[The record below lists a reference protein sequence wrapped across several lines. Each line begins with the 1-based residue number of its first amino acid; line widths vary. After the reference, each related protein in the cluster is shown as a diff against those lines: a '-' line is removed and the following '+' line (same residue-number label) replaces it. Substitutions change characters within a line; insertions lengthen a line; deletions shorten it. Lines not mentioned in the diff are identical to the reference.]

1 MHFEDKT
8 YKISPFKIVRYLFKH
23 MTIIFWG
30 VSIIPFYM
38 AWVFASHELYLI
50 PSRDKSFVNFI
61 LGLVIVGP
69 FLGGATL
76 LFNDY
81 WDYEVDKSS
90 RRKSNYPLPKDLIS
104 RSVVLKLSISFMIF
118 AFILSLIV
126 SIIFTLL
133 ISLCIF
139 LSIIYSAPPVRIK
152 SRPGLD
158 LILNASGAGILCS
171 LAGWVVVK
179 PVEDFPFLWLIP
191 MFFGVA
197 SIYLP
202 TTIIDYDSDKKEGVE
217 TIAVRLGQKGA
228 FHLGLGCITIANIA
242 IISMGLINYLITSEF
257 IYYVWPIAVAEV
269 VFYWV
274 ILREQTFKNVL
285 RTIVGLSVL
294 LSIGNVL
301 ILLYYTGNLKI

>member
-301 ILLYYTGNLKI
+301 ILLYYTGHLKI